1 MDTYKSYFDQVSYKP
16 KYEIGDRVF
25 GYYHKIPF
33 IGSVCNDS
41 LVSIGEGPRVS
52 IFLDLP
58 MKTKD
63 GLVKFIKV
71 KHKDVKSKLVK
82 Y

>member
-1 MDTYKSYFDQVSYKP
+1 MDTYKSYFDRVSYKP

-25 GYYHKIPF
+25 GYYQKTPF
-33 IGSVCNDS
+33 IGSVSNDS
-41 LVSIGEGPRVS
+41 LVSTAEGPRVS
-52 IFLDLP
+52 IRLDLP

-63 GLVKFIKV
+63 GVVNFIRI
-71 KHKDVKSKLVK
+71 KHRDIKSKLVK